1 MSLPEI
7 IYFHYTMMDS
17 KGFELC
23 KSKEPLSFII
33 GKNQVFTPIEKAS
46 YGMRVGDTKRVAV
59 PAIDA
64 FGLYDPSLKDGK
76 EDNNHLLAG
85 VDLLFE
91 IIITTR
97 RSALE
102 AEL

>member
-1 MSLPEI
+1 MNLPEI
-7 IYFHYTMMDS
+7 IFFHYTMMDS
-17 KGFELC
+17 RGYELC
-23 KSKEPLSFII
+23 KSKEPLSFVM

-59 PAIDA
+59 PASEA
-64 FGLYDPSLKDGK
+64 FGLYDPSLKEDT
-76 EDNNHLLAG
+76 EDNNHPLAG